1 MLLLCQLLLP
11 CGLITGDQRAA
22 FMYVCTPMYELR
34 GVLVAQL
41 MVQKFSHWGD
51 TVSHCGDMVVVRDAC

>member
-51 TVSHCGDMVVVRDAC
+51 ITINGAKVQSLGRYG